1 MKMRKNLSIGFA
13 ILGIVLLGGCT
24 VGDVLGPGR
33 DNVSGTYE
41 LRSVN
46 GRGLPAVLY
55 QEPGYRLEV
64 LNANFTFSPDGT
76 YSEAGIVREV
86 VNGRSSTSPSS
97 TRGYYEYF
105 NGDVTFEDDTGR
117 VYYGEVDRNTLRVV
131 DDGVTLIYER
141 Y

>member
-1 MKMRKNLSIGFA
+1 MRKNLSIGFA
-13 ILGIVLLGGCT
+13 LLGMVLLGGCAA
-24 VGDVLGPGR
+24 GDLLGPGNDR
-33 DNVSGTYE
+33 VSGTYE

-86 VNGRSSTSPSS
+86 VNGSASTSSSSTN
-97 TRGYYEYF
+97 GYYEYF
-105 NGDVTFEDDTGR
+105 NGEVTFEDTTGR
-117 VYYGEVDRNTLRVV
+117 IYYGDVDRNTLRVV
-131 DDGVTLIYER
+131 DDGVTLVYER

>member
-1 MKMRKNLSIGFA
+1 MKMRKNLSIGVA
-13 ILGIVLLGGCT
+13 LLGIVILGGCS
-24 VGDVLGPGR
+24 VGDVLGPGS
-33 DNVSGTYE
+33 NSVSGTYE

-64 LNANFTFSPDGT
+64 LNANFTFSRDGT
-76 YSEAGIVREV
+76 FSEAGIVREV
-86 VNGRSSTSPSS
+86 VNGSASTSSSSTS
-97 TRGYYEYF
+97 GYYEYY
-105 NGDVTFEDDTGR
+105 NGDVTFEDNTGR
-117 VYYGEVDRNTLRVV
+117 IYYGEVDRNTLRVV